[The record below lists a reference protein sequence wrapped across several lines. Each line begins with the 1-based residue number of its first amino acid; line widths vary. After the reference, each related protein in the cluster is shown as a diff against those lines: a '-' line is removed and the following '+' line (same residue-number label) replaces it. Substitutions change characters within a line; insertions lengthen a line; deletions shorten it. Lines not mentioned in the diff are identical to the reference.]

1 MEINKYQN
9 GKIYQIVSFSHPD
22 LIYYG
27 STIQT
32 LSMRFA
38 GHRRDTKK
46 ENSNSSKQII
56 CFDDAK
62 ILLIENYPCNSKEEL
77 NKREG
82 EYIRNNICVNKRIE
96 GRTKEE
102 YYEDNKELI
111 KEKNKEYYEGN
122 REKIKENS
130 KIYNDNNKEKITEKQ
145 KIYRDNNREKIKE
158 TNNQNKGKQQIY
170 YEVNKENIKEHN
182 KIYRENNTDI
192 IKENGKIYHSN
203 KNAVLFKSS
212 LFLHG

>member
-77 NKREG
+77 TKKEA
-82 EYIRNNICVNKRIE
+82 EYIITNECVNKLIPC
-96 GRTKEE
+96 RTCKEWRE
-102 YYEDNKELI
+102 DNKDIIKEKAKKHYQVKKEDFKKYREDNKEVN
-111 KEKNKEYYEGN
+111 KVYFKKYREDNKESKNEYNKKYREG
-122 REKIKENS
+122 
-130 KIYNDNNKEKITEKQ
+130 
-145 KIYRDNNREKIKE
+145 
-158 TNNQNKGKQQIY
+158 
-170 YEVNKENIKEHN
+170 NKENISKKNAE
-182 KIYRENNTDI
+182 I
-192 IKENGKIYHSN
+192 IKCECGLDITKGSKSRHIKSKIHINNLEKY
-203 KNAVLFKSS
+203 
-212 LFLHG
+212 